1 MKVIK
6 EKLKENEF
14 IMDIYNKVKVSQ
26 NYYKYLF
33 TDEQLI
39 QKKYMKEMGR
49 KANLENPNTFNEKI
63 QWLKLNWYDPLA
75 IKCADEFEVR
85 EYVKKQLAVNI

>member
-1 MKVIK
+1 
-6 EKLKENEF
+6 
-14 IMDIYNKVKVSQ
+14 
-26 NYYKYLF
+26 
-33 TDEQLI
+33 
-39 QKKYMKEMGR
+39 MKEMGR

-75 IKCADEFEVR
+75 IKCADKFEVR